1 MKSITL
7 ILLLLLSFFS
17 NGDSLPPFKQ
27 SVYIEGIAMTQYKS
41 PMVGFMLEQSVL
53 DYKSKLNFI
62 IRGGIWYHPIIVK
75 SNFFV
80 IQCGLSRPITK
91 KLDVGIYFMNLNG
104 KLPKPKS
111 YDEVGYYSPL
121 SLFIETSPFVNKKLI
136 VHSELGYY
144 SSINKLGFT
153 MAIRYKIHNKD
164 KECF

>member
-27 SVYIEGIAMTQYKS
+27 SVYIEGMAMTQYKS

-53 DYKSKLNFI
+53 DARSKLNFI
-62 IRGGIWYHPIIVK
+62 IRSGIWYHPIIVK

-80 IQCGLSRPITK
+80 IQCGVSRPISK

-104 KLPKPKS
+104 KLPKPRS
-111 YDEVGYYSPL
+111 YDEVDYYSPL
-121 SLFIETSPFVNKKLI
+121 SLFIETTPFVNKKLI

-144 SSINKLGFT
+144 FSMNKLGFT
-153 MAIRYKIHNKD
+153 MAIRYKIHD
-164 KECF
+164 KVKNL